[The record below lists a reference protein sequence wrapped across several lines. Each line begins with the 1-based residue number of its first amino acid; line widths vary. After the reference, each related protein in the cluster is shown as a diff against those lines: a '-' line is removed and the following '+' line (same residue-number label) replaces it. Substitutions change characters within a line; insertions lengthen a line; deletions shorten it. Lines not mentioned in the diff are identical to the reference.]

1 MKGGHRHLGEPGG
14 RRIDQH
20 DAGSAVTRESFVTRW
35 RGRRDELARLG
46 AHVDGAKL
54 CDELLADVEAMLTS
68 EDESL
73 LGLHEAAARSGYSR
87 DIWNGAKYYE
97 EAIDQLFGY
106 LTWRES
112 FGIVISFAKVK
123 NFTDVLSKAKETTT
137 KHSRYVPDTLSEIR
151 QRILPPTTCFR
162 RTLRNEL
169 RSITCTSTWNPTK
182 NSPFRLEPFLTKIS
196 TEHRL

>member
-1 MKGGHRHLGEPGG
+1 MKGGRRRLGEPGG

-68 EDESL
+68 EDEAL

-87 DIWNGAKYYE
+87 DH
-97 EAIDQLFGY
+97 L
-106 LTWRES
+106 
-112 FGIVISFAKVK
+112 
-123 NFTDVLSKAKETTT
+123 
-137 KHSRYVPDTLSEIR
+137 
-151 QRILPPTTCFR
+151 R
-162 RTLRNEL
+162 RL
-169 RSITCTSTWNPTK
+169 
-182 NSPFRLEPFLTKIS
+182 
-196 TEHRL
+196 HRLGRLPARRDGRRLFFRAGDLPKKTNVVDVRPLHAYDPIADARRVATRTS